1 MLDTTKKLCVNAIG
15 IALFVVLTL
24 CVQVPVFEN

>member
-1 MLDTTKKLCVNAIG
+1 MNDNTWIISEAV

-24 CVQVPVFEN
+24 QNLLG